1 MNDIFGVGNTTND
14 LDKLAKVQMFAKLAH
29 KESYD
34 GIFPYMY
41 HLRRVAKTIDNFDV
55 IRHRGNFGVLFY
67 AAYLHDVLEDTDVS
81 EEIILGEFGNTVL
94 GLVQELTFKEGSDDF
109 YVEQVSKL
117 SSKAKLIKIADIL
130 ANITDE
136 GRKSDHF
143 IRKRL
148 RALEVALPS
157 SSSRTEK

>member
-1 MNDIFGVGNTTND
+1 M
-14 LDKLAKVQMFAKLAH
+14 LQAH
-29 KESYD
+29 KDQKRWD
-34 GIFPYMY
+34 GRPYSTHPDKVVEILEM
-41 HLRRVAKTIDNFDV
+41 
-55 IRHRGNFGVLFY
+55 FGITDQELLC

-81 EEIILGEFGNTVL
+81 EDLILCEFGNIVL
-94 GLVQELTFKEGSDDF
+94 GLVKELTFKSGSDDF
-109 YVEQVSKL
+109 YVEQVRKL
-117 SSKAKLIKIADIL
+117 SSKSKLIKIADIL

-157 SSSRTEK
+157 SRSVSEK